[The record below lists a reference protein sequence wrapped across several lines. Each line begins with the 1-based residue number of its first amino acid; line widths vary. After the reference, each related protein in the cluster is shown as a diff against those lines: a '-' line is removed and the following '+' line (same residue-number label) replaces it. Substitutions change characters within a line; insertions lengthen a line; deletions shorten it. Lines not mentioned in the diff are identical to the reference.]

1 MGRNLKAT
9 QTSNSDLWETPVWLF
24 DLLHEEFDFTIDL
37 AASPENAKLPV
48 FYDKQIDGLTQ
59 KWRGVCFLNPP
70 YSKIKLWMQKA
81 HQTALDGSA
90 TVVCLIPA
98 RSDTQFWWNHVRHG
112 EVRFLPGR
120 LRFIGA
126 EGGSAPFPS
135 AVVIFRKDMN
145 ERTPTTLYWDV
156 HDPDKRRRKAKG
168 E

>member
-24 DLLHEEFDFTIDL
+24 DLLHEEFRFTIDV
-37 AASPENAKLPV
+37 AASPENTKLPV
-48 FYDKQIDGLTQ
+48 FYTEAEDGLAQ
-59 KWRGVCFLNPP
+59 EWRGVAFCNPP
-70 YSKIKLWMQKA
+70 YSKSAKWIQKGYLA
-81 HQTALDGSA
+81 AMAGQA
-90 TVVCLIPA
+90 TVVLLIGA
-98 RSDTQFWWNHVRHG
+98 RPDTSYWWRWVRHG